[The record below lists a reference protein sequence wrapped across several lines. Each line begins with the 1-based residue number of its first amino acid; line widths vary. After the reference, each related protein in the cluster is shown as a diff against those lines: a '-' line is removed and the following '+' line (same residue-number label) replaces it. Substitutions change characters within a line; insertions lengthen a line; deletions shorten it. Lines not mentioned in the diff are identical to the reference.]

1 MDNYLVDGFLR
12 AAGTPESITKTAAQ
26 KPDDEACK
34 LLSMYTAFTRALYL
48 LHQENHWQAQ
58 DYGQHLLFQRLYEEA
73 SELQDDA
80 AERTMGLC
88 GELLLEGAESVIAKR
103 FAARAPGLIE
113 CLESSL
119 SIEKA
124 FQEVC
129 LDTYK
134 ILKEKDMLTLGLDDM
149 IMSQAGIGETH
160 IYLLQ
165 QALEGVE

>member
-1 MDNYLVDGFLR
+1 MDNYLVDGFLKV
-12 AAGTPESITKTAAQ
+12 AGTGSKTAQQ
-26 KPDDEACK
+26 KMDDEACK
-34 LLSMYTAFTRALYL
+34 LMSVYVAFTRAIYL

-58 DYGQHLLFQRLYEEA
+58 DYGHHLLFQRLYEEA
-73 SELQDDA
+73 SEVQDDA

-103 FAARAPGLIE
+103 FAAKAPGLIE

-124 FQEVC
+124 FQELC
-129 LDTYK
+129 MDTYK
-134 ILKEKDMLTLGLDDM
+134 TLKEKDMMTLGLDDM

-165 QALEGVE
+165 QALKGLE